1 MKVLMG
7 FSGGVDSAVGTYLL
21 KEEGYDVDGAFM
33 RNWDALANSDYL
45 GNPTVNDPQCPQE
58 KDYQDAKKAAER
70 LGVKLLRV
78 DFVKEY
84 WDSVFSYFLSE
95 YKHGRTPNPDVFC
108 NKYIKFDSFLKFAL
122 DNGYEKIAMG
132 HYAGKTQTEDGHVH
146 IMKAKDR
153 NKDQSY
159 FLCFLS
165 EKQVDSCLFP
175 LSNITKPE
183 VREIAH
189 RLDLET
195 VMDKKDS
202 TGVCFIGERN
212 FRQFLTNYFPATP
225 GDIVE
230 GKTGKVVGRHM
241 GVLYYTIGQH
251 KGLGIGGVSGEEE
264 GKFFIYRKDVEH
276 NILYVAHPSER
287 YLLTSTSCTLSN
299 VNLTTPKFA
308 GAKRVGVKFRY
319 RQTDQEAYLSLTED
333 GARLDYPQGV
343 ESVTPGQ
350 IAAIYDGDVCLGGGI
365 IEKIYR
371 GDERID

>member
-1 MKVLMG
+1 
-7 FSGGVDSAVGTYLL
+7 
-21 KEEGYDVDGAFM
+21 
-33 RNWDALANSDYL
+33 
-45 GNPTVNDPQCPQE
+45 
-58 KDYQDAKKAAER
+58 
-70 LGVKLLRV
+70 
-78 DFVKEY
+78 
-84 WDSVFSYFLSE
+84 
-95 YKHGRTPNPDVFC
+95 
-108 NKYIKFDSFLKFAL
+108 
-122 DNGYEKIAMG
+122 
-132 HYAGKTQTEDGHVH
+132 
-146 IMKAKDR
+146 
-153 NKDQSY
+153 
-159 FLCFLS
+159 
-165 EKQVDSCLFP
+165 
-175 LSNITKPE
+175 
-183 VREIAH
+183 
-189 RLDLET
+189 
-195 VMDKKDS
+195 MDKKDS

-276 NILYVAHPSER
+276 NTLYVAHPSER

-299 VNLTTPKFA
+299 VNLTTPRFA
-308 GAKRVGVKFRY
+308 LAKRVGVKFRY